1 MANIFIEESVYQGT
15 SSACIVD
22 LTPPT
27 FAGITALAV
36 QSRGQIR
43 ASWAAAT
50 DASPP
55 IRYEVYIQA
64 STATGLFNVANII
77 AITDKLQYDTFVM
90 PDGSF
95 LVNGTTYFV
104 GIRAIDGVSNRD
116 SNTVSMNVISTG
128 VSVSADVYEVDGAFT
143 INSSNQFQGTIWA
156 LKNSILAKTGNAVM
170 GTASYQVYDKAG
182 AAVPGMGASGI
193 TADANGQ
200 YKITPVA
207 SSLATKLEH
216 YMVLVTVNVDSANR
230 QGYVKLIEPV
240 PEYDLAGAFSLN
252 NSNQLVGTYWVMAD
266 GEQISNA
273 ARLGTSAYQIYDM
286 NGSAVVGMSG
296 SGLTADANGFYKI
309 TPITSLLVAG
319 LANYYVKITTT
330 VDNIARSHVLP
341 ILGQIPEYEVRGQF
355 SINALNQFQATL
367 WATTD
372 DQVKMGAGLGVA
384 NYTVY
389 DSAGNPVSGMTQS
402 GISADG
408 NGRFQI
414 TPVTAALLTDLTH
427 YSVKIGIVVDGVERI
442 SYRGFTLLGN

>member
-1 MANIFIEESVYQGT
+1 MANILIVENAYQGT

-27 FAGITALAV
+27 FAGINALTV
-36 QSRGQIR
+36 ESRGQIR
-43 ASWAAAT
+43 AKWAAAT
-50 DASPP
+50 DATPP
-55 IRYEVYIQA
+55 LRYEVYIQA
-64 STATGLFNVANII
+64 STATGLFNIANII
-77 AITDKLQYDTFVM
+77 ASTDKLQYDTFVL

-95 LVNGTTYFV
+95 LVNGTTYYV
-104 GIRAIDGVSNRD
+104 GVRALDGVSNRD
-116 SNTVSMNVISTG
+116 NNTVSLNVISTG

-182 AAVPGMGASGI
+182 VAVPGMGGSGI

-207 SSLATKLEH
+207 SSLATQLEH
-216 YMVLVTVNVDSANR
+216 YMVLVTVSVDGANR

-240 PEYDLAGAFSLN
+240 PEYDLSGAFNLN
-252 NSNQLVGTYWVMAD
+252 TSNQLLGTYWVMAD
-266 GEQISNA
+266 GEQITNL
-273 ARLGTSAYQIYDM
+273 ARLGTSSFQIYDV
-286 NGSAVVGMSG
+286 NGSPVSGMTE
-296 SGLTADANGFYKI
+296 SGLTADSNGFYKI
-309 TPITSLLVAG
+309 NPIASTLVAG
-319 LANYYVKITTT
+319 LNNYYVKITTI
-330 VDNIARSHVLP
+330 VDNISRSHVLP
-341 ILGQIPEYEVRGQF
+341 ILGTIPEYEVRAQF

-372 DQVKMGAGLGVA
+372 DQVKTGAGLGVA

-389 DSAGNPVSGMTQS
+389 DSAGVAVSGLTQS
-402 GISADG
+402 GIAADG

-414 TPVTAALLTDLTH
+414 TPVSAILLTDLTH
-427 YSVKIGIVVDGVERI
+427 YSVKIGIVVDGLERI